1 MLVSFLKPEGNFKK
15 NLSIFRL
22 LLSKFELINNPKK
35 GQPILGQDKT
45 KYSYFYYEKNINN
58 NNYFSFNG

>member
-35 GQPILGQDKT
+35 GQPILGHDRKIIFKRT
-45 KYSYFYYEKNINN
+45 SLL
-58 NNYFSFNG
+58 FSTEI

>member
-22 LLSKFELINNPKK
+22 LLSQFELINNPKK
-35 GQPILGQDKT
+35 GQPILGHDKT
-45 KYSYFYYEKNINN
+45 SCDKQKITNRLYETISNN
-58 NNYFSFNG
+58 

>member
-35 GQPILGQDKT
+35 GQPILGHDKR
-45 KYSYFYYEKNINN
+45 ID
-58 NNYFSFNG
+58 FNFIFPIFPEMKS

>member
-35 GQPILGQDKT
+35 GQPILGHDT
-45 KYSYFYYEKNINN
+45 NITR
-58 NNYFSFNG
+58 